1 MKGGKFRNTN
11 VIYKAK
17 IVTYNNINT
26 YIGLSSNE
34 IKKRIA
40 SHYTTINFKL
50 NNKSYSQYTQA
61 TEWSKLVHNL
71 ERGNLNFKL
80 NWKVVTSKPKAK
92 YGVESCRLCLK
103 ETLLILES
111 NDNCKN
117 RRTELM
123 NTYTRKLLFKNW
135 KKAVT

>member
-40 SHYTTINFKL
+40 SHYTTINCKL
-50 NNKSYSQYTQA
+50 DNKNYQQYT
-61 TEWSKLVHNL
+61 
-71 ERGNLNFKL
+71 
-80 NWKVVTSKPKAK
+80 
-92 YGVESCRLCLK
+92 
-103 ETLLILES
+103 
-111 NDNCKN
+111 
-117 RRTELM
+117 
-123 NTYTRKLLFKNW
+123 
-135 KKAVT
+135 